1 MEKKIENVRLN
12 GTEEIELVRAN
23 GTTEGRGWYLWNHH
37 RQARYGT
44 YRTRKEAL
52 SAMSDI

>member
-12 GTEEIELVRAN
+12 GMEEIELVRAN
-23 GTTEGRGWYLWNHH
+23 GTTEGKGWYLWNHH